1 MNYAL
6 HEVDRAGND
15 CTVFSANSIPA
26 IALAMVDRKMTHPN
40 RDFYHY
46 VSPAAVDVGFDFWD
60 GLSDEEHALLGEAL
74 AKIAEAAK

>member
-46 VSPAAVDVGFDFWD
+46 VSCPAAVDVDFWD
-60 GLSDEEHALLGEAL
+60 GLSDEEHDLLGEAL